1 MFKHILGAAAVA
13 ALLSVGCS
21 SSTSTTATTT
31 DAGNADSGTD
41 AGKADS
47 GVVRADSGTSTPTAD
62 AGAPAATCTPPDT
75 ATFSTPSALP
85 ATAPWATGA
94 CQTATVDGFVTAC
107 LSSTAT
113 KALCDSWKSANAS
126 CSSCLLTAKNAAAVG
141 PFLVDPSITADDTN
155 PPGLVRDGF
164 LGSIQGCI
172 NHFKAGCG
180 EKYVGFSN
188 CLDAACDDK
197 TNCKNASEADM
208 DSCTTDAIGN
218 GQGACG
224 AVAGPILATNGAC
237 YGVFHP
243 QDAGAALTGISC
255 FSTASE
261 DTSAFFTRFGMM
273 YCGAN

>member
-31 DAGNADSGTD
+31 DAG
-41 AGKADS
+41 KADS
-47 GVVRADSGTSTPTAD
+47 GVVRVDSGTATPTAD
-62 AGAPAATCTPPDT
+62 AGAAAATCAPPDT
-75 ATFSTPSALP
+75 TPTFSTPSALP
-85 ATAPWATGA
+85 ATAAWATGA
-94 CQTATVDGFVTAC
+94 CQTATVGAFVTAC
-107 LSSTAT
+107 LSDTAT

-155 PPGLVRDGF
+155 PPGLVQDRF
-164 LGSIQGCI
+164 LGSIQGCL

-180 EKYVGFSN
+180 EKYFGFSN
-188 CLDAACDDK
+188 CLSAACDDK
-197 TNCKNASEADM
+197 TNCKNASAADQ
-208 DSCTTDAIGN
+208 DTCTEDAIGG
-218 GQGACG
+218 GQGVCG
-224 AVAGPILATNGAC
+224 DAAIAALGTNGAC
-237 YGVFHP
+237 KGVFP
-243 QDAGAALTGISC
+243 QDAGAALTGESC
-255 FSTASE
+255 FAAASE